1 MSDQLTPHF
10 SFEEMTRTDN
20 AGLQEVNRNQAATF
34 RTALLATAQLMEK
47 IREWSGPLL
56 VHSAFRCPA
65 LNGAVG
71 GVSHSQHLLG
81 QACDFSLCG
90 EQTAEA
96 VNGLFEKV
104 REFLRAQ
111 HIPFGQLIRE
121 RWSGA
126 GWVHISLG
134 QPWREADKCGEV
146 LTMDGGTYTMLE
158 KIG

>member
-20 AGLQEVNRNQAATF
+20 AALQEQNRNLAQQW
-34 RTALLATAQLMEK
+34 RPSLLATAQLMER

-56 VHSAFRCPA
+56 VHSAFRCPE
-65 LNGAVG
+65 LNGAAG
-71 GVSHSQHLLG
+71 GVKTSQHMLG

-90 EQTAEA
+90 EQTAQA
-96 VNGLFEKV
+96 VDDLFDKV
-104 REFLRAQ
+104 KSFLGENQ
-111 HIPFGQLIRE
+111 VPFGQLIRE

-146 LTMDGGTYTMLE
+146 LLMDKGAYTMLD